1 MNIVSPGGITKIT
14 SLTEIADDLIT
25 NAKINSSAGIVYTKM
40 AALSTDAAVNT
51 NGSGFLEV
59 GTTTSETEL
68 GYINSLSSNAQTQIS
83 SKGTG
88 TVKNLYFGAERGAAI
103 GGAAIDCSTSF
114 SLPGSAGSAGI
125 YPLTHIYNAANEQTV
140 YTIPITTNITSIDAA
155 YVALNHASAGADA
168 EYRIMTRVTG
178 SSQGEDYGT
187 SGTIDSAT
195 FDVNSGNS
203 NFANNNSW
211 YFFDV
216 SDGFDGLTFGTGNR
230 TMVIRG
236 GLSGH
241 SSGDVYFGGLYLT
254 VS

>member
-103 GGAAIDCSTSF
+103 AGAAIDCSTSF
-114 SLPGSAGSAGI
+114 ALPSSASEGGI
-125 YPLTHIYNAANEQTV
+125 YPLTHLYNAANEQTV
-140 YTIPITTNITSIDAA
+140 YTIPISTNISSIDSA
-155 YVALNHASAGADA
+155 YVALNHDSGGADA
-168 EYRIMTRVTG
+168 TYRIQSRVTAAG
-178 SSQGEDYGT
+178 NGEDYGT
-187 SGTIDSAT
+187 SGTIDST
-195 FDVNSGNS
+195 TITLDSGDS
-203 NFANNNSW
+203 SFEENNSW

-216 SDGFDGLTFGTGNR
+216 SAGFNNLTFGTGVRN
-230 TMVIRG
+230 MVIRG
-236 GLSGH
+236 GLSAYT
-241 SSGDVYFGGLYLT
+241 SGNIYFGGLYLT